1 MSGRTGIRLEG
12 VSKFYG
18 EVLGVNRI
26 SMEIG
31 PGITSLVGPNG
42 AGKTTLLN
50 LITGLIR
57 PTQGSLAIDGV
68 PVGDVERIFR
78 TVGYCTQYDAFPR
91 GLTGVDFV
99 RGYLTVHGI
108 ERRRAHEL
116 ACEAIEKVGLLDA
129 AERKIASYSK
139 GMRQRIKLA
148 QAIAHR
154 PRVLILDE
162 PLNGLDPMARAE
174 VIALFRAA
182 AADGCIVL
190 ISSHILHEVDV
201 ISDSVILMNHGYVVA
216 EGDIHDVRQE
226 VEEHPFQILVRCDRP
241 AVLAARFFALDH
253 AVEVKIHADG
263 RGLMAKT
270 RDAGAFYRLLNR
282 LAVDDELAID
292 TVQPADDDVQSLYDY
307 LIGREGGQA

>member
-1 MSGRTGIRLEG
+1 
-12 VSKFYG
+12 
-18 EVLGVNRI
+18 
-26 SMEIG
+26 
-31 PGITSLVGPNG
+31 
-42 AGKTTLLN
+42 LN
-50 LITGLIR
+50 LVTGLVR
-57 PTQGSLAIDGV
+57 PTQGTITVDGI
-68 PVGDVERIFR
+68 PVTEAERIFR

-91 GLTGVDFV
+91 GLTGIDFV
-99 RGYLTVHGI
+99 RGYLAVHGLD
-108 ERRRAHEL
+108 RRRAHAL

-129 AERKIASYSK
+129 AERRVASYSK
-139 GMRQRIKLA
+139 GMRQRLRLA

-182 AADGCIVL
+182 ADEGCVVL

-226 VEEHPFQILVRCDRP
+226 VEEHPFKILVRCDRP
-241 AVLAARFFALDH
+241 ALLAARFFSGATNGSAGAATGGPGGQGRGEPAGGDRPPREQTDH

-263 RGLMAKT
+263 GGLVATT

-282 LAVDDELAID
+282 LAADAELAIE

-307 LIGREGGQA
+307 LIGREGGQG